1 MAGAGNPSSYLYT
14 LTAVMSKELKE
25 LTREQVQKVGPESG
39 HAGMMSLAHVPRS
52 TIRRATW
59 SERLY

>member
-1 MAGAGNPSSYLYT
+1 
-14 LTAVMSKELKE
+14 MSKELKE